1 MAGEK
6 NLLGDQ
12 SSPYLLQHAHNPVH
26 WRPWGLEALAEA
38 KARDCPILLS
48 IGYAACHWCHVMA
61 HESFEDPDTAAVM
74 NAGFV
79 NIKVDREER
88 PDIDHHYMAALHA
101 LGEQGGWPLTMFLT
115 PEGTPIYGGT
125 YWPPAPRWGRPSF
138 VQVLRSVENAWRT
151 QRDKMLEQGAGLM
164 KHLADQAAPL
174 PGGDL
179 SPDDLTKVGES
190 LLRILDPVN
199 GGVGRA
205 PKFPNA
211 PIFRFLNSEFY
222 RRRDPRMR
230 DAVRALLDALC
241 AGGIYDHLGGGFA
254 RYSTDAEWHVP
265 HFEKMLYDNAQILE
279 LLALAHAETPDP
291 VYEAR
296 ARETFAWLMREMR
309 VGDAFAS
316 SEDADQ
322 AGKEGLFYVWDAEE
336 IDAALGPDAPAF
348 KAAYDVRRGG
358 NWEETNVL
366 RRVTPP
372 GEAAHERRLRDARA
386 RLFALRESRPKPPLD
401 DKVLADWNGLM
412 IAALARASAVFA
424 APEFLEAARPAF
436 AFVWNNLSDIEGRL
450 AHSWRAGRVGAAGM
464 LDDYAALARAAL
476 ALFEA
481 TGEPGYLEA
490 ARAGAVE
497 AQALF
502 GAPDGGLFLTAAD
515 AADGPAIRPRIAHD
529 GATPS
534 GVGLM
539 AEVFARLYH
548 LTDEPVW
555 RESAERL
562 IRAFAGAGP
571 GELAQSP
578 LLLAAADFLERG
590 GCVVVEGR
598 LDDDL
603 SQALAQAALAA
614 PDPTLSVLRLDR
626 SLWPAGPPGDRPAL
640 PKTPAAMLCKGNAC
654 GLPVTSVE
662 ALKEE
667 LGRRA

>member
-1 MAGEK
+1 M
-6 NLLGDQ
+6 
-12 SSPYLLQHAHNPVH
+12 
-26 WRPWGLEALAEA
+26 
-38 KARDCPILLS
+38 
-48 IGYAACHWCHVMA
+48 
-61 HESFEDPDTAAVM
+61 
-74 NAGFV
+74 
-79 NIKVDREER
+79 
-88 PDIDHHYMAALHA
+88 
-101 LGEQGGWPLTMFLT
+101 GEQGGWPLTMFLT
-115 PEGTPIYGGT
+115 PDGSPIFGGT

-151 QRDKMLEQGAGLM
+151 SREKMLEQGAALIA
-164 KHLADQAAPL
+164 HLAEQAALL
-174 PGGDL
+174 PGGDIA
-179 SPDDLTKVGES
+179 PDDLTRVGES
-190 LLRILDPVN
+190 LLRLVDPVH
-199 GGVGRA
+199 GGIGRA

-211 PIFRFLNSEFY
+211 PIFRFFNNEFF
-222 RRRDPRMR
+222 RRREPRMR
-230 DAVRALLDALC
+230 EAVRDLLHALC

-296 ARETFAWLMREMR
+296 ARETFGWLMREMR

-316 SEDADQ
+316 SQDADQ

-336 IDAALGPDAPAF
+336 IEAALGADAPAF

-366 RRVTPP
+366 RRMTPL
-372 GEAAHERRLRDARA
+372 GEAADERRLSESRA
-386 RLFALRESRPKPPLD
+386 RLFALREARPKPPLD

-412 IAALARASAVFA
+412 ISALARASVVFA
-424 APEFLEAARPAF
+424 APQFLDAARAAF

-476 ALFEA
+476 ALFET

-490 ARAGAVE
+490 ARAGALE

-502 GAPDGGLFLTAAD
+502 GAPDGGLFMTAAD
-515 AADGPAIRPRIAHD
+515 ASDGPAIRPRVAHD

-555 RESAERL
+555 RESAARL

-571 GELAQSP
+571 QELAQSP

-590 GCVVVEGR
+590 GCVVVEGP
-598 LDDDL
+598 LDDPL
-603 SQALAQAALAA
+603 AQALAQAALGA
-614 PDPTLSVLRLDR
+614 PDPTLCVLRLDR
-626 SLWPAGPPGDRPAL
+626 ALWPAGPPGDRPA
-640 PKTPAAMLCKGNAC
+640 PPNVPAALLCKGNAC
-654 GLPVTSVE
+654 GLPVTTVE
-662 ALKEE
+662 ALREE
-667 LGRRA
+667 LRRRN

>member
-1 MAGEK
+1 MADA
-6 NLLGDQ
+6 NRLGDQ

-26 WRPWGLEALAEA
+26 WRPWGLDALAEA

-61 HESFEDPDTAAVM
+61 HESFEDPEVAAVM

-88 PDIDHHYMAALHA
+88 PDIDHHYMVALHA
-101 LGEQGGWPLTMFLT
+101 MGEQGGWPLTMFLT
-115 PEGTPIYGGT
+115 PDGAPIYGGT

-138 VQVLRSVENAWRT
+138 VQVLRSVETAWRT
-151 QRDKMLEQGAGLM
+151 QREKMLEQGAGLM
-164 KHLADQAAPL
+164 AHLAEQATPL
-174 PGGDL
+174 PSGDIG
-179 SPDDLTKVGES
+179 PEDLTKVGDS
-190 LLRILDPVN
+190 LLRIVDPVN
-199 GGVGRA
+199 GGIGRA

-211 PIFRFLNSEFY
+211 PIFRFFNNEFF

-254 RYSTDAEWHVP
+254 RYSTDAVWHVP

-291 VYEAR
+291 IYEAR
-296 ARETFAWLMREMR
+296 AREAFAWLMREMR

-316 SEDADQ
+316 SQDADQ

-336 IDAALGPDAPAF
+336 IDAALGADAAAF
-348 KAAYDVRRGG
+348 KAAYDVRRNG

-372 GEAAHERRLRDARA
+372 GEAADERRLRDARA
-386 RLFALRESRPKPPLD
+386 RLFALREARPKPPLD

-424 APEFLEAARPAF
+424 APEFLDAARAAF
-436 AFVWNNLSDIEGRL
+436 DFVWNNLSDIEGRL

-464 LDDYAALARAAL
+464 LDDYAVLARAAL

-490 ARAGAVE
+490 ARAAAVE

-502 GAPDGGLFLTAAD
+502 GAPDGSLFMTAAD
-515 AADGPAIRPRIAHD
+515 ASDGPAIRPRVAHD
-529 GATPS
+529 GASPS

-548 LTDEPVW
+548 LTDEAVW
-555 RESAERL
+555 RDSAERL

-571 GELAQSP
+571 QELAQSP
-578 LLLAAADFLERG
+578 LLLACADFLERG
-590 GCVVVEGR
+590 GCIVVEGP
-598 LDDDL
+598 LDDPL
-603 SQALAQAALAA
+603 AQALAQAALAA
-614 PDPTLSVLRLDR
+614 PDPTVCVLRLDR
-626 SLWPAGPPGDRPAL
+626 SLWPAGAPGDRPAL
-640 PKTPAAMLCKGNAC
+640 PRTPAAMLCKGKAC
-654 GLPVTSVE
+654 GLPVSTVG
-662 ALKEE
+662 ALKQE
-667 LGRRA
+667 LGTRT